1 MLYLNCSRE
10 PGEFFSVF
18 SYQNQYQRMSVPS
31 AFLPPAGGVFNA
43 VPSR

>member
-1 MLYLNCSRE
+1 MVILSYT
-10 PGEFFSVF
+10 GGYF